1 MAVDTRPLAC
11 TIVENTRHQ
20 LEVCTLAETQ
30 QNPIPDLVSQA
41 RERLAQEFRAQ
52 AEQLEKVEQSLQE
65 LRGRHQQLE
74 AALQQQLDALAKVEL
89 PAAPAPVAAQASLE
103 QVLAA
108 VRELIT
114 ATLPEQV
121 LEVLTDAAEQLG
133 ARAAV
138 FDVRGKAAWGSA
150 ARGFGPGLTEKIFRG
165 LVVPLSHDN
174 PFRTCYE
181 TGGHVDASVEL
192 LRKNRNVLDKLRP
205 SPDVPIVLLPIR
217 SAGSVSAIFYADAG
231 GARKELPVDAFKIL
245 TEFAGAQLDRLMA
258 FSGGAPA
265 EAVRAEAEAAEAVA
279 EEAAREVQVEAV
291 EVGPVEA
298 AVSGGEVSAVPVLGE
313 TIPVREA
320 VPPPPP
326 AGQPAVVPEAVVA
339 PPPAPA
345 VGFDISQLSEADQKV
360 HRDAKRFAKL
370 LISEI
375 ELYNKT
381 KVTEGRKSGDLY
393 KRLKSDIDRSRQ
405 TYEKR
410 FGKTVTKQYDYF
422 HEELVRTLAG
432 NESSLLGSEYPGPS
446 V

>member
-345 VGFDISQLSEADQKV
+345 VGFDMSQLSEADQKV